1 MDYSSN
7 REISA
12 VASLYSDLSIM
23 TEFVEHKYS
32 D

>member
-23 TEFVEHKYS
+23 TELETIE
-32 D
+32 DGL